1 MRKEVVDALWCEVQF
16 TGNVFLA
23 ADDKETTLGIPYNNI
38 ATRNNSRLM
47 PAFRKL
53 QHPFVAQTNEAG
65 EERQKYRGYNGHA
78 IVLPYRQCEKKG
90 GEGETDKDYDGE
102 RTKGLG
108 LERLFT
114 NSFDLDDAD
123 RERSEIVGI
132 TSRFPVSIVRYCYNC
147 GTGRVTSSVFCGV
160 W

>member
-1 MRKEVVDALWCEVQF
+1 MLSGAKYSSRATSSSQRTMRKLP
-16 TGNVFLA
+16 
-23 ADDKETTLGIPYNNI
+23 LGYRMQEDFCQ
-38 ATRNNSRLM
+38 ATATSPLV
-47 PAFRKL
+47 KYE
-53 QHPFVAQTNEAG
+53 NE
-65 EERQKYRGYNGHA
+65 
-78 IVLPYRQCEKKG
+78 G
-90 GEGETDKDYDGE
+90 GP
-102 RTKGLG
+102 G

-147 GTGRVTSSVFCGV
+147 GTGRVTFSVFCGV